1 MNGGTMSKTKKLN
14 DVTPEEWDKAHGVN
28 KPDAHYRFVDPYD
41 IAPES
46 TSNGLTAKYYELP
59 EGATELHHII
69 SYKNMN
75 ANLGEIMRSCYRYGE
90 ASHSDKLRDIRK
102 IIAYAKF
109 EEERLLKYEN
119 IK

>member
-1 MNGGTMSKTKKLN
+1 MKLEDSSKS
-14 DVTPEEWDKAHGVN
+14 D
-28 KPDAHYRFVDPYD
+28 
-41 IAPES
+41 
-46 TSNGLTAKYYELP
+46 GLTAQYYELP

-69 SYKNMN
+69 SHKNMN

>member
-14 DVTPEEWDKAHGVN
+14 EYSGVPPEE
-28 KPDAHYRFVDPYD
+28 YVDRYD
-41 IAPES
+41 IAPKS
-46 TSNGLTAKYYELP
+46 KSDGLTAQYYELP
-59 EGATELHHII
+59 ERATELHHII